1 MLPSSWVVFLNVNP
15 PELPWPVYH
24 WASTLSARVES
35 VPPSEAFLKSRS
47 QALVPRQSNAVVMPC
62 EAITFLKP
70 IAESC
75 AHCHSSTVCSMP
87 TSVGPMASL
96 PKPPP
101 PGVDSTETLPSPSR
115 CADAVA
121 VMPLASVTSTVT
133 VSPFVSGSR
142 GSRLYSMC
150 GSPTAGSTVDEDDH
164 LYVYGAVPP
173 DAFT

>member
-1 MLPSSWVVFLNVNP
+1 ML
-15 PELPWPVYH
+15 
-24 WASTLSARVES
+24 
-35 VPPSEAFLKSRS
+35 
-47 QALVPRQSNAVVMPC
+47 C

-101 PGVDSTETLPSPSR
+101 PGVDSTLTLPSPSR

-121 VMPLASVTSTVT
+121 VRPLASVTSSVT
-133 VSPFVSGSR
+133 VSPLVSVPR
-142 GSRLYSMC
+142 RHRLYSRG
-150 GSPTAGSTVDEDDH
+150 GSPDSASTVLEDDH
-164 LYVYGAVPP
+164 LYVYGPVPP
-173 DAFT
+173 ADVAQFDTMVFSSWTSRCARGPESGTAGTWRLACVPVFADGLQV